1 MTLFSDL
8 WLDVQYSVRTLS
20 KNPGFAIVAILA
32 LAFGIGVNTGI
43 FTILNAIALRPLP
56 VADAGRVVSVYQSFR
71 GKVSRNT
78 YGSINYFSYPE
89 YLNYRDNNQ
98 IFSGLAASA
107 NAPAS
112 LGGADARRIEGQVVS
127 CNYLTVLG
135 RRPRLGRDFA
145 ADECATPDAAPVAI
159 LSHAFWN
166 AQFHSDPQVLGS
178 TILLNRRAFMVVG
191 IGPPGFAGTGMT
203 PSSYWAPIAMQS
215 TLMPGTTLLSEANT
229 SWLEMLGR
237 LKPGISIT
245 GARADLAVI
254 AGRIDH
260 TNSGPNLGR
269 TTTLA
274 VDTATF
280 LGEPEER
287 SAVLAG
293 GAVALLA
300 VGLVLLIACANVANL
315 LLARAAARQKEIAI
329 RLSAGASRGR
339 LVRQLLTE
347 SILISLTGGA
357 LGSVIAFWTFDA
369 LYHIVMS
376 NLPSGFEPL
385 ALNLSPDLRV
395 LGYAIGISAITGLA
409 FGLVPALQ
417 ATRPDLVSALKEEGA
432 GFAGAHMSRGWLRNA
447 LVAAQVSVCLV
458 LLVAA
463 GLLARGLQSAQTLDP
478 GFSTDGVVA
487 TSFDLEQQGYDDTR
501 AAQFHRRLIERVS
514 AMPGVDAAS
523 QSVVVPL
530 AGSTYGTVVELDG
543 IQQQI
548 KFNNVSPAFFSL
560 LGIPIVR
567 GRNFTEAEAGDAHMA
582 VISEGAAKRFWP
594 NQDPLGKTFRM
605 GKEKLLIEVIGVARN
620 IRARDLMHV
629 EEEFFYF
636 PAKMEFQSHMNLLAH
651 TTGNTAATAKLIRD
665 AAHALDANVIVT
677 TTPLAKNLE
686 RWRLP
691 SRVLASLTA
700 ALGFLGL
707 VLASLGIY
715 SVVSYAVSSRIRE
728 IGIRMTLG
736 ANPKEILSL
745 ILKQA
750 MRPVVLGILLGFAVC
765 AATSRLMSV
774 MLYGISPFDP
784 LTFGGV
790 ALFLTGIALLACY
803 LPARRAIGVDP
814 MEALRYE

>member
-1 MTLFSDL
+1 
-8 WLDVQYSVRTLS
+8 
-20 KNPGFAIVAILA
+20 
-32 LAFGIGVNTGI
+32 
-43 FTILNAIALRPLP
+43 
-56 VADAGRVVSVYQSFR
+56 
-71 GKVSRNT
+71 
-78 YGSINYFSYPE
+78 
-89 YLNYRDNNQ
+89 
-98 IFSGLAASA
+98 
-107 NAPAS
+107 
-112 LGGADARRIEGQVVS
+112 
-127 CNYLTVLG
+127 
-135 RRPRLGRDFA
+135 
-145 ADECATPDAAPVAI
+145 
-159 LSHAFWN
+159 
-166 AQFHSDPQVLGS
+166 
-178 TILLNRRAFMVVG
+178 
-191 IGPPGFAGTGMT
+191 
-203 PSSYWAPIAMQS
+203 
-215 TLMPGTTLLSEANT
+215 
-229 SWLEMLGR
+229 
-237 LKPGISIT
+237 
-245 GARADLAVI
+245 
-254 AGRIDH
+254 
-260 TNSGPNLGR
+260 
-269 TTTLA
+269 
-274 VDTATF
+274 
-280 LGEPEER
+280 
-287 SAVLAG
+287 
-293 GAVALLA
+293 
-300 VGLVLLIACANVANL
+300 
-315 LLARAAARQKEIAI
+315 
-329 RLSAGASRGR
+329 
-339 LVRQLLTE
+339 
-347 SILISLTGGA
+347 
-357 LGSVIAFWTFDA
+357 
-369 LYHIVMS
+369 
-376 NLPSGFEPL
+376 
-385 ALNLSPDLRV
+385 
-395 LGYAIGISAITGLA
+395 
-409 FGLVPALQ
+409 
-417 ATRPDLVSALKEEGA
+417 
-432 GFAGAHMSRGWLRNA
+432 
-447 LVAAQVSVCLV
+447 
-458 LLVAA
+458 
-463 GLLARGLQSAQTLDP
+463 
-478 GFSTDGVVA
+478 
-487 TSFDLEQQGYDDTR
+487 
-501 AAQFHRRLIERVS
+501 
-514 AMPGVDAAS
+514 
-523 QSVVVPL
+523 VPL

-567 GRNFTEAEAGDAHMA
+567 GRHFTEADAGDAHMA